1 MNQEEKKKSSEIFLW
16 AKSIIEFFQKQ
27 LTKITL
33 PDYLSFT
40 IYAIII
46 GIVAGLAAV
55 LFHNSIDFFNKIFF
69 EQTAEG
75 LYFLGAAAVIV
86 LPAIG
91 MLIQAFMIRLA
102 PDIAAKKGVPE
113 VIKSV
118 SLKGGYI
125 PLKTTIFHFFAP
137 VICIG
142 SGGTVGP
149 EGPAAQL
156 GGGVSSKVCQLIGLS
171 DSRRRVFTAAGA
183 GAAIAAI
190 FNTPLGGVFFA
201 IELILLNDF
210 KAPTLSA
217 VILASV
223 TASTISREL
232 LGNESVFMF
241 ASPETGSYHY
251 LYMYAVLGLIAG
263 LASVLYLRYNNST
276 SHFLKKKILAKGVPQ
291 WLLMIIVGLLVG
303 ISGYFFKDIFGIGYS
318 AINNILSGQHIW
330 KVVLILF
337 GLKFLLV
344 PLMINSG
351 GFGGMFAPSLFMG
364 ACVGFLFATAAN
376 SFFGMELDTTTYIL
390 VGMGAMLGGINT
402 IPITAILIIFEMT
415 QEYSFILPLML
426 AVIVSTTFT
435 RIILKSSVHVQH
447 LEAQGY
453 QVYEGRE
460 ANLLKRILIRNI
472 DLKPLNIIHEKT
484 KLTELIG
491 KMIQSPGGSFYTV
504 NDREEIT
511 AVITEVELR
520 PIMTEYENVKDF
532 LVANDIANPQFVTVT
547 PDDDLDHVIRLFG
560 KVNVDCIPVISNK
573 VESKIIGGIYR
584 QEVLSIYNR
593 ETLKLNL
600 PEGLSDELKTLGNS
614 GGTSTV
620 AKGYSIAEITVDTN
634 LAGQSLA
641 DLKIRSSYGLEVLMI
656 KHPQDL
662 FDDSESNELI
672 ISADPNYKLKWGDK
686 LVVFGKDEN
695 IERFKKI

>member
-16 AKSIIEFFQKQ
+16 AKSITEFFQKQ

-344 PLMINSG
+344 PLIINSG

-634 LAGQSLA
+634 LAGQSLS

-686 LVVFGKDEN
+686 LVVFGKDED
-695 IERFKKI
+695 IEKFKNT